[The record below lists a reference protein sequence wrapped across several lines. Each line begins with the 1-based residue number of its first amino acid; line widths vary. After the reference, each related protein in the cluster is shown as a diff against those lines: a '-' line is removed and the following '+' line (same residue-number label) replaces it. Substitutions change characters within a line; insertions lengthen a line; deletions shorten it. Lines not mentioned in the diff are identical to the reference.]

1 LQEIQNNRRQEYELE
16 KQQTEEERAKMAKL
30 DTDIGMLKRAL
41 DAPESGAT
49 GVMIQTVLRSEQ
61 QGLKIPPK
69 SIVLPGIDSLL
80 KACIRLK

>member
-30 DTDIGMLKRAL
+30 DTEISMLKRAL

-49 GVMIQTVLRSEQ
+49 GVMIQPVLRSEQ
-61 QGLKIPPK
+61 QGLKIPPN

-80 KACIRLK
+80 KACIRSK